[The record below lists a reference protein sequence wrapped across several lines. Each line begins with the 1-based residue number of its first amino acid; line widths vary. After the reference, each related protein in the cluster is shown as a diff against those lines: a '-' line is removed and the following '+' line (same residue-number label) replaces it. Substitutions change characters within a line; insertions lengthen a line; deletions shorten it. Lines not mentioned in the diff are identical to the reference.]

1 MADLPRYGWLFPG
14 ADGQANVGIGVG
26 LGTRRRQARLRDDL
40 ARFVTSLR
48 ASGDLAPEAR
58 IGPVTGGW
66 LRMGGTGT
74 PPAAGNVLLAGDAAG
89 LINPLQGEG
98 IGPGMVSA
106 RLAAEALLA
115 GPGRAAAAYTDAVT
129 AAFGRYL
136 PGAAALQATLLHRP
150 RVASAAVR
158 LLTAPAVRRVL
169 AGTWSLYW
177 NGLVD
182 GASPRPAAWT
192 AAAVQ
197 QVASRAGRRWPA
209 NSRDLGHLDPGG
221 LASGAPGVPDE
232 VSDLRK
238 SPSED
243 EVRSS

>member
-1 MADLPRYGWLFPG
+1 L
-14 ADGQANVGIGVG
+14 
-26 LGTRRRQARLRDDL
+26 LR
-40 ARFVTSLR
+40 T
-48 ASGDLAPEAR
+48 SGDLAPEAR
-58 IGPVTGGW
+58 TGPVTGGW

-74 PPAAGNVLLAGDAAG
+74 PPAVGNVLLAGDAAG

-106 RLAAEALLA
+106 RLAAECLLA
-115 GPGRAAAAYTDAVT
+115 SPGRAAAAYTDALA

-150 RVASAAVR
+150 RAASAAVR

-169 AGTWSLYW
+169 AGPWSLYW

-182 GASPRPAAWT
+182 GASPRPSAWT

-197 QVASRAGRRWPA
+197 QLASRAGRRWPA
-209 NSRDLGHLDPGG
+209 SSRDLGHLNPGALDPGSPVSGGLESGGPG
-221 LASGAPGVPDE
+221 LADEAP
-232 VSDLRK
+232 DLRR
-238 SPSED
+238 SPSAD